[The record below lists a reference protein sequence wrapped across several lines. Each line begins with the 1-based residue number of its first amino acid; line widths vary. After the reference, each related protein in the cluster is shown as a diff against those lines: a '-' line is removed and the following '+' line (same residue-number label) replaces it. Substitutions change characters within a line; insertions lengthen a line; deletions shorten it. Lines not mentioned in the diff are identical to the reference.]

1 MEHEENDRFI
11 GRFREYSAKTSL
23 MLELG
28 GTFLAHPP
36 SQFFLR
42 VLAIYCGHP
51 KPAARCQPKCDA
63 ALDQHNLCQ
72 TSIMDKLSASK
83 RTQKDFQIKK
93 NFVLCWPTPPPLIE
107 QYMQVAAPLESA
119 LNKSPILFSVSNFI
133 ILSLV
138 RTIKGIQDYV
148 LYDRLRLFPRTNL
161 LRSLHAVMIPRAY
174 FDED

>member
-1 MEHEENDRFI
+1 
-11 GRFREYSAKTSL
+11 
-23 MLELG
+23 ML
-28 GTFLAHPP
+28 ANPP
-36 SQFFLR
+36 S
-42 VLAIYCGHP
+42 
-51 KPAARCQPKCDA
+51 
-63 ALDQHNLCQ
+63 
-72 TSIMDKLSASK
+72 
-83 RTQKDFQIKK
+83 
-93 NFVLCWPTPPPLIE
+93 LIE

-148 LYDRLRLFPRTNL
+148 LYDRLRLKPRTNL